1 MQRHLMNTKQIKPN
15 ISNKKVF
22 LGLSGGVDSAV
33 SALLLKEQGY
43 DVTGVFIKVWSPDFL
58 PCTWKDERRDAMR
71 VAAQL
76 GIPFLFFD
84 FEKEYK
90 KEVADYMINEYITG
104 RTPNPDVMCNKE
116 IKFGV
121 FWKRAKE
128 LGADYMATGHYA
140 QNIKNQLFEGVD
152 AEKDQ
157 SYFLWTLTKDDLEH
171 VIFPIGHLYKTEVRE
186 LAKNHNVP
194 VASKK
199 DSQGICFLGEVSLDE
214 FLPNF
219 IDIKAGNVLDVNKKV
234 IGTHKGA
241 IYYTLGERHGFEV
254 ITTSSSDKPYYVIS
268 KDMNSNT
275 ITVSND
281 VEVIKKSVPKKIRLS
296 RLNLTAN
303 TIDIN
308 LYARIRHRGEKV
320 KVKLDGNTLEFIEQV
335 KGVSVGQSVVL
346 YKNNLCLGG
355 GSIEEIID

>member
-1 MQRHLMNTKQIKPN
+1 MNTKQIKPN